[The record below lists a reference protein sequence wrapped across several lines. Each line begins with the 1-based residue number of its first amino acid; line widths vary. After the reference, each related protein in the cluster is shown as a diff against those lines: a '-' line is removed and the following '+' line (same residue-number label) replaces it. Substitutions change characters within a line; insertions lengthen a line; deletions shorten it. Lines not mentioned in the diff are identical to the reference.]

1 MKKILEKLGID
12 SLKVFFSVLLI
23 VLGLIILIGTLLYLC
38 YSLHWILGLI
48 LTGFLFII
56 VGIGITDLL

>member
-1 MKKILEKLGID
+1 MLEKLGID
-12 SLKVFFSVLLI
+12 SLKVFFSVSLI

-56 VGIGITDLL
+56 IGIGITDLL

>member
-12 SLKVFFSVLLI
+12 SLKVFFSILFVF
-23 VLGLIILIGTLLYLC
+23 LGLIILIGTLLYLC

>member
-1 MKKILEKLGID
+1 MKKMLEKLGID
-12 SLKVFFSVLLI
+12 SLKVFFSVSLI

-56 VGIGITDLL
+56 IGIGITDLL